1 MSEENTS
8 RSKNRLLSILVIFLI
23 AFAGVQT
30 WYMVN
35 MKQKLDT
42 LSSADQTVN
51 NTADIALSTTAP
63 LPKVPPV
70 ALNNPPSSQ
79 TPTPSQKQAI
89 PYDPMQAFND
99 DFFNHPFASQGWN
112 PEEIIAAMQQ
122 DMERIF
128 NGSFGQLNH
137 TSNSGN
143 AFHDMNAI
151 PQLNMQED
159 NSKFTIT
166 MDLPGAKDNSF
177 SVNLDGQ
184 QLTINGKQNFDEQK
198 QDDHGNIVFQQH
210 RSGQFQRSITLP
222 EPVKPGSLVSHVD
235 KGVLTITVSK
245 MS

>member
-8 RSKNRLLSILVIFLI
+8 RSKNRLLSVLVIFLI

-42 LSSADQTVN
+42 LSSTDQTAN
-51 NTADIALSTTAP
+51 TTADLALSTTAP

-70 ALNNPPSSQ
+70 ALNSQPSSQ
-79 TPTPSQKQAI
+79 TPATPQKQTNPNA
-89 PYDPMQAFND
+89 PMQGFND

-122 DMERIF
+122 DMDRIF
-128 NGSFGQLNH
+128 NGSFSQFNH

-143 AFHDMNAI
+143 AFNAI

-159 NSKFTIT
+159 NSKFIVT
-166 MDLPGAKDNSF
+166 MDLPGAKDNNV

-184 QLTINGKQNFDEQK
+184 QLTINGRQNFDEQK
-198 QDDHGNIVFQQH
+198 QDDHGNVVFQQH